1 MICKTTLAK
10 KTLQLQ
16 NNLQKEILWSNT
28 LGKCDILFPSTRRT
42 SSHLDMLKQRY
53 RSTSYLV
60 FPRIFNQGPHFL

>member
-42 SSHLDMLKQRY
+42 SSHLDMLKTMVQKHIV
-53 RSTSYLV
+53 SGV
-60 FPRIFNQGPHFL
+60 PQNF